1 MGAWRR
7 SEYSWE
13 SALKKYFVSEDKKK
27 NEVVILCPERL
38 CLYKDNDFNET
49 LLFLE
54 VLAGFVHTYG
64 NYVVIDMSQCKYISA
79 AAALVYFSEISK
91 CRSMSTLLDPNRIV
105 TVQKSNDADLMR
117 LMRETSLWDVIRT
130 GAQRNIDDLGDNDH
144 VYFCTGNDP
153 SSDIQK
159 LFEQLQRK
167 LGLQQMPPNVAR
179 AINEAFL
186 NVVHHAYHIP
196 ESTDNHNF
204 IGRRWWLYC
213 SIQDSESESIYDK
226 DITFLIYD
234 KGMGIPA
241 TVANGN
247 FNSFRRWSGQD
258 HLLIQKAFE
267 SGFTCTPHKR
277 QGLGSNCIQKPLY
290 NCQDSLLVFSGKGV
304 VYFKD
309 NGNVDQSKDLDLD
322 VGGTLLEWK
331 LYI

>member
-117 LMRETSLWDVIRT
+117 LMR
-130 GAQRNIDDLGDNDH
+130 
-144 VYFCTGNDP
+144 
-153 SSDIQK
+153 
-159 LFEQLQRK
+159 
-167 LGLQQMPPNVAR
+167 
-179 AINEAFL
+179 
-186 NVVHHAYHIP
+186 
-196 ESTDNHNF
+196 
-204 IGRRWWLYC
+204 GRHL
-213 SIQDSESESIYDK
+213 S
-226 DITFLIYD
+226 
-234 KGMGIPA
+234 GM
-241 TVANGN
+241 
-247 FNSFRRWSGQD
+247 
-258 HLLIQKAFE
+258 
-267 SGFTCTPHKR
+267 
-277 QGLGSNCIQKPLY
+277 
-290 NCQDSLLVFSGKGV
+290 
-304 VYFKD
+304 
-309 NGNVDQSKDLDLD
+309 
-322 VGGTLLEWK
+322 
-331 LYI
+331 